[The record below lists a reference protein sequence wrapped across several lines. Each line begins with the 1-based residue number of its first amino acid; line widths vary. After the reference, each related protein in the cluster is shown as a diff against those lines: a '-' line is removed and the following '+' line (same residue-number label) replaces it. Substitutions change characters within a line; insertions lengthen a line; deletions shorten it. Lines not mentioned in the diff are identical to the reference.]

1 MGSLAAGLHLRD
13 ASSLVRTPCSTSYLV
28 PPSSRPIRRRGL
40 APPQAAAKEATPP
53 KPNPK
58 FSRKDLKRIKQQG
71 PSIEDLRAHFEVP
84 VRGKDGKEGGKATYD
99 FVPAEV
105 LGQGAGYAAEP
116 RWSQLPQMSFM
127 EFYQGLRERNWT
139 SKYYKPD
146 AEKWSLQ
153 FFQDSG
159 RFLRPSFEGYR
170 VLVTKASGEQ
180 SWVNLNYEGLP
191 TFLHDYSSGG
201 GVGAIHTAKRESQEL
216 RHPAQYG
223 SNQVFE
229 QLFQAYEQR
238 LSRRGERE
246 YWDQG
251 WVDKNSHRYSCPA
264 EKHLDVSFH
273 LTPEEFSLHGVWEAL
288 PSFLFYAFGISFL
301 GVSLAIGIFRPRKQM
316 PVDMFQ
322 AIEFAQSKGNAR
334 RDGST
339 GVTFADVG
347 GLGNTIG
354 EMMQVVEFLKNP
366 KQFASLDA
374 KPPKGILL
382 EGDPGVGKTLI
393 AKAIA
398 GEARVPFYQMAGSE
412 FVEAI
417 VGVGAAR
424 VRDLFQRARVNAP
437 CIIFVDEIDALGIKR
452 AEAGVRTNEERE
464 QTLNQLL
471 SEMDGFTPD
480 SGVVFVAATNRADL
494 LDAALMRAGRFDR
507 KIRILRPDEQ
517 GRREVL
523 EIHARKHRLAADVDL
538 AQLAKDLPGLSGAE
552 LGNVLNEAALEA
564 VRRDAAEVTQADVYN
579 AVDRVL
585 QGIRRPSLPDSF
597 GVKDNLAYH
606 EVGTAIVATL
616 LHREAGRIEPVERV
630 SLVPRGS
637 EWSRT
642 IYARGRDED
651 YLIMTR
657 GRLLDRIRVVLAGR
671 AAEEV
676 ALGQPSTYGT
686 SDLRDATRLAVR
698 LVANY
703 GMSEA
708 GITTYAPVPTSL
720 GFMQRSFEVTVDSID
735 ADLFGNSIRGGG
747 FQPSDESRHRMRTA
761 VHRIMVDAYNRNLY
775 DLEAHRDALAAAAQ
789 RIKMQEM
796 LTGPELEAILAD
808 HPRVEPQP
816 AAVRKAEP
824 EPLEGLVPEAAPRAS
839 SAAAAV

>member
-1 MGSLAAGLHLRD
+1 MLSGF
-13 ASSLVRTPCSTSYLV
+13 TPFPCPHRCLTH
-28 PPSSRPIRRRGL
+28 
-40 APPQAAAKEATPP
+40 PQA
-53 KPNPK
+53 
-58 FSRKDLKRIKQQG
+58 
-71 PSIEDLRAHFEVP
+71 
-84 VRGKDGKEGGKATYD
+84 
-99 FVPAEV
+99 
-105 LGQGAGYAAEP
+105 
-116 RWSQLPQMSFM
+116 M
-127 EFYQGLRERNWT
+127 
-139 SKYYKPD
+139 
-146 AEKWSLQ
+146 
-153 FFQDSG
+153 
-159 RFLRPSFEGYR
+159 
-170 VLVTKASGEQ
+170 
-180 SWVNLNYEGLP
+180 
-191 TFLHDYSSGG
+191 
-201 GVGAIHTAKRESQEL
+201 
-216 RHPAQYG
+216 
-223 SNQVFE
+223 
-229 QLFQAYEQR
+229 
-238 LSRRGERE
+238 
-246 YWDQG
+246 
-251 WVDKNSHRYSCPA
+251 
-264 EKHLDVSFH
+264 
-273 LTPEEFSLHGVWEAL
+273 
-288 PSFLFYAFGISFL
+288 
-301 GVSLAIGIFRPRKQM
+301 
-316 PVDMFQ
+316 
-322 AIEFAQSKGNAR
+322 EFAQSKGNAR

-347 GLGNTIG
+347 GLGNTIA
-354 EMMQVVEFLKNP
+354 EMMQVVEFLKDP

-424 VRDLFQRARVNAP
+424 VRDLFERARVNAP

-480 SGVVFVAATNRADL
+480 AGVVFVAATNRADL

-517 GRREVL
+517 GRAEIL
-523 EIHARKHRLAADVDL
+523 GIHARKHLLAADVDL
-538 AQLAKDLPGLSGAE
+538 RQLAKDLPGLSGAE
-552 LGNVLNEAALEA
+552 LGNVLNESALEA
-564 VRRDAAEVTQADVYN
+564 VRREGTEVTQVDVYN

-585 QGIRRPSLPDSF
+585 QGIRRPSLPNSF
-597 GVKDNLAYH
+597 AVKNNLAFH

-616 LHREAGRIEPVERV
+616 LHRESGRIEAVERV
-630 SLVPRGS
+630 SLIPRGG

-642 IYARGRDED
+642 IYARGADED

-676 ALGQPSTYGT
+676 ALGSPSTYST
-686 SDLRDATRLAVR
+686 ADLRDATRLATR

-708 GITTYAPVPTSL
+708 GITTYAPVPARP

-735 ADLFGNSIRGGG
+735 ADLFGSSIRGGA
-747 FQPSDESRHRMRTA
+747 FQPSDESRHRIRVA
-761 VHRIMVDAYNRNLY
+761 VHDIMVKAYNHNLY
-775 DLEAHRDALAAAAQ
+775 DLEAHRDVLMAAAEK
-789 RIKMQEM
+789 IKEVEM
-796 LTGPELEAILAD
+796 LTGPDLAALMEA

-816 AAVRKAEP
+816 EAVLKSEP
-824 EPLEGLVPEAAPRAS
+824 QPLADMVPLPAPAG
-839 SAAAAV
+839 AVV